1 MTLKILF
8 LLFFAVVLTG
18 NLEAQHVIPL
28 YDGVIPNSL
37 PCQMKEIKLN
47 PVDGPC
53 GGFKNISVPSL
64 EIFLP
69 LKEQANG
76 SAVIICPG
84 GGYGLECIEEC
95 IPVAE
100 AFVKHG
106 SAAFILKYRL
116 PSDSIMVDKSIGPL
130 QDAQQAIKQIR
141 QRAAE
146 WNIDPAKVGIMGF
159 SAGGHLAA
167 TAGTHFGTCLIP
179 GKEKINVRPDF
190 MILICPVISMTDK
203 LMHHGSRENLLGES
217 PTSEIINLFSNE
229 LHVSDQTPPAY
240 LAQASDDK
248 SVDVDNSI
256 VFYEA
261 LRHHQIPAEMHF
273 YQNGG
278 HRFAF
283 VLPLDEWMQPLFVW
297 VKKVNNLD

>member
-1 MTLKILF
+1 MNKKIISLLF
-8 LLFFAVVLTG
+8 LVTVLNG
-18 NLEAQHVIPL
+18 SLKAQQIIPL
-28 YDGVIPNSL
+28 YKGVIPNSL
-37 PCQMKEIKLN
+37 PYCMKEIALN

-64 EIFLP
+64 QIFLP
-69 LKEQANG
+69 LKEKANG

-84 GGYGLECIEEC
+84 GGYGLECTEEC

-100 AFVKHG
+100 AFVNLG

-116 PSDSIMVDKSIGPL
+116 PSDSVMTDKTCGPL
-130 QDAQQAIKQIR
+130 QDAQQAIRLLR
-141 QRAAE
+141 QQAAE
-146 WNIDPAKVGIMGF
+146 WNIDPAKVGIMGY

-167 TAGTHFGTCLIP
+167 TTGTHFNTCLIP
-179 GKEKINVRPDF
+179 NEEKISIRPDF

-203 LMHHGSRENLLGES
+203 LTHHGSRKNLLGKNPS
-217 PTSEIINLFSNE
+217 SEMTTLYSNE
-229 LHVSDQTPPAY
+229 LHVCDQTPPTY

-248 SVDVDNSI
+248 SVDVDNTI
-256 VFYEA
+256 VFYET
-261 LRHHQIPAEMHF
+261 LRHYQIPAEMHL

-283 VLPLDEWMQPLFVW
+283 NLPLEEWMQPLFVW
-297 VKKVNNLD
+297 MKKINNMK